1 MKVRLKSTNE
11 VLNVADYN
19 MVTLDKCDSYGNPIQ
34 VPMEDIDNVY
44 DNDGHPIGIPK
55 LQVGGILSVENNI
68 DWEQRRYELAK
79 EAMTAIMSNECFYK
93 QVLDEGAEKGE
104 RCIMKS
110 ISKASI
116 EFADA
121 LIEELKKERK

>member
-34 VPMEDIDNVY
+34 VPIEDVDNVY

-55 LQVGGILSVENNI
+55 LQSCGILSVENNI
-68 DWEQRRYELAK
+68 DWEQVRIQAAIAAMQNLCGCERYWSYPEKVIAK
-79 EAMTAIMSNECFYK
+79 YSVK
-93 QVLDEGAEKGE
+93 Q
-104 RCIMKS
+104 
-110 ISKASI
+110 
-116 EFADA
+116 ADA

>member
-55 LQVGGILSVENNI
+55 LQGCGILSVENNI

-79 EAMTAIMSNECFYK
+79 EY
-93 QVLDEGAEKGE
+93 
-104 RCIMKS
+104 
-110 ISKASI
+110 SKTFINLQHEAGRIDCGCYIPNVVKWSVD
-116 EFADA
+116 FADA

>member
-68 DWEQRRYELAK
+68 DWEQRRYEIAK
-79 EAMTAIMSNECFYK
+79 ECTSTLCT
-93 QVLDEGAEKGE
+93 LDIKVDDVV
-104 RCIMKS
+104 KLS
-110 ISKASI
+110 V

-121 LIEELKKERK
+121 LIEELKKKKGSRL